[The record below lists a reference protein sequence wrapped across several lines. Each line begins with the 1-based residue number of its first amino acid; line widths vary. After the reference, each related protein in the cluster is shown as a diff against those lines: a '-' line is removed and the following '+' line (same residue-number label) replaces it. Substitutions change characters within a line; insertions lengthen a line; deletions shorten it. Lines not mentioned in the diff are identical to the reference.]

1 MAKEVFSRFD
11 AADYLQTNEDIDAFL
26 DAAMEEGGDDPEYI
40 AVVLGTIAR
49 ARNMSQLARGTGL
62 SREGLSRALSGN
74 GNPTMATL
82 MKVAKAL
89 DLKIQVVPAVSAGAA
104 SNVPEHSTAS

>member
-49 ARNMSQLARGTGL
+49 ARNMSQLARDTGL

>member
-1 MAKEVFSRFD
+1 MEKEVFSRFD
-11 AADYLQTNEDIDAFL
+11 AADYLKTDEDIAAFL

-49 ARNMSQLARGTGL
+49 ARNMSQLARDTGL

-89 DLKIQVVPAVSAGAA
+89 DLKIQVVPAPSAGAA
-104 SNVPEHSTAS
+104 SSASEHRAAS